1 MVHVIDNYYAL
12 SNNSGYTAVR
22 DTGKVDKKGKTVYA
36 TLGYCG
42 NLKEVLLIVLRDLVH
57 ERVSVSTMELK
68 QALDYI
74 EQQTNRIMDA
84 MKGIEV

>member
-1 MVHVIDNYYAL
+1 M
-12 SNNSGYTAVR
+12 
-22 DTGKVDKKGKTVYA
+22 
-36 TLGYCG
+36 
-42 NLKEVLLIVLRDLVH
+42 IVLRDLVH

-84 MKGIEV
+84 MKGTEV